1 MRALI
6 DGDIIV
12 FRAAFACEKRVYT
25 LSWQSGATARAQMF
39 ESRKALNSFVEE
51 HGLEDYTIESVRN
64 LEPLE
69 FATHNMRSILHGITD
84 ALRTDYVSVYLTG
97 TNNFRRALTPSYK
110 ANRDPTMRPAWFAEC
125 RNWLVGNWG
134 AQVVDGMEADDAI
147 GINTAPDTVCVSI
160 DKDLLTIPGLHYHFV
175 NQDQRIVTPEE
186 AVTNFWKQ
194 MLIGDKADNVQGI
207 PKIGPVTANKLLQG
221 KPEAEQYKQV
231 RQLYRKHKLDF
242 DLNYNLL
249 RILRSEA
256 EYERVTQAVRQG
268 QIPAPDLRHLTGA
281 V

>member
-1 MRALI
+1 MRVLI

-25 LSWQSGATARAQMF
+25 LRWQESQTALSQTF
-39 ESRKALNSFVEE
+39 ESRKALNSFVEDR
-51 HGLEDYTIESVRN
+51 GLDDYEIESVRN

-69 FATHNMRSILHGITD
+69 FATHNMRTLLHAITD
-84 ALRTDYVSVYLTG
+84 VTRTDVAAVFLTG
-97 TNNFRRALTPSYK
+97 SNNFRRALTPSYK
-110 ANRDPTMRPAWFAEC
+110 ANRDPSMRPAWFAEC
-125 RNWLVGNWG
+125 RNWLVGNWA

-147 GINTAPDTVCVSI
+147 GINTASDTICASI

-175 NQDQRIVTPEE
+175 NQEWQQVSPQE
-186 AVTNFWKQ
+186 AATNFWTQ
-194 MLIGDKADNVQGI
+194 MLTGDKADNVQGI
-207 PKIGPVTANKLLQG
+207 PKIGPVTAKKLLQG